1 MHLSSNHSSITQR
14 VRKMATLK
22 FTDQHEWLSIEDDI
36 ACVGITG
43 YAQEQLGDVVFVELP
58 ETGAEFTRGDEAAVV
73 ESVKAAAEVYAP
85 ATGDITETN
94 KDLEGSPELVNS
106 DPQGT
111 GWFFKMRLS
120 DLSETDAMMDEQSYK
135 DFVAKL
141 E

>member
-1 MHLSSNHSSITQR
+1 
-14 VRKMATLK
+14 MATLK

-36 ACVGITG
+36 ACVGITS

-58 ETGAEFTRGDEAAVV
+58 ETSAEFKQGEEAAVV

-94 KDLEGSPELVNS
+94 EDLEGSPELVNS
-106 DPQGT
+106 DPQGA

-120 DLSETDAMMDEQSYK
+120 DPSETDAMMDEKSYK
-135 DFVAKL
+135 DFVATL

>member
-1 MHLSSNHSSITQR
+1 
-14 VRKMATLK
+14 MAKLK

-135 DFVAKL
+135 DFVASL

>member
-1 MHLSSNHSSITQR
+1 
-14 VRKMATLK
+14 MATLK

-58 ETGAEFTRGDEAAVV
+58 ETGAEFTQGDEAAVV

>member
-1 MHLSSNHSSITQR
+1 
-14 VRKMATLK
+14 MATLK

-36 ACVGITG
+36 ALVSITG

-58 ETGAEFTRGDEAAVV
+58 DTGTKFKQGDEAAVV

-85 ATGDITETN
+85 AAGDITETN
-94 KDLEGSPELVNS
+94 ADLEGSPELVNT
-106 DPQGT
+106 DPHGA

-135 DFVAKL
+135 DFVATL

>member
-1 MHLSSNHSSITQR
+1 
-14 VRKMATLK
+14 MATLK

-36 ACVGITG
+36 ARVGITG
-43 YAQEQLGDVVFVELP
+43 YAQGQLGDVVFVELP
-58 ETGAEFTRGDEAAVV
+58 DTGTEFTQGDEAAVV

-85 ATGDITETN
+85 AAGDITETN
-94 KDLEGSPELVNS
+94 ADLESSPELVNS
-106 DPQGT
+106 DPHGA

-135 DFVAKL
+135 DFVATL

>member
-1 MHLSSNHSSITQR
+1 
-14 VRKMATLK
+14 MATLK

-94 KDLEGSPELVNS
+94 KDLEDSPELVNS

-111 GWFFKMRLS
+111 GWFFKMKLS

-135 DFVAKL
+135 DFVATL

>member
-1 MHLSSNHSSITQR
+1 
-14 VRKMATLK
+14 MATLK

-43 YAQEQLGDVVFVELP
+43 YTQEQLGDVVFVELP
-58 ETGAEFTRGDEAAVV
+58 ETGAEFTQGDEAAVV

-135 DFVAKL
+135 DFVASL

>member
-1 MHLSSNHSSITQR
+1 
-14 VRKMATLK
+14 MATLK

-58 ETGAEFTRGDEAAVV
+58 ETGAEFSRGDEAAVV

-120 DLSETDAMMDEQSYK
+120 DLSETDAMMDEQNYK
-135 DFVAKL
+135 DFVASL

>member
-1 MHLSSNHSSITQR
+1 
-14 VRKMATLK
+14 MATLK

-120 DLSETDAMMDEQSYK
+120 DLSETDAMMDEQNYK
-135 DFVAKL
+135 DFVASL

>member
-1 MHLSSNHSSITQR
+1 MQR
-14 VRKMATLK
+14 ERKMATLK
-22 FTDQHEWLSIEDDI
+22 FTDQHEWLSIEEDV

-58 ETGAEFTRGDEAAVV
+58 ETGAEFTQGDEAAVV

-94 KDLEGSPELVNS
+94 KDLEGSPELVNN
-106 DPQGT
+106 DPQGA
-111 GWFFKMRLS
+111 GWFFKIRLS

-135 DFVAKL
+135 DFVATL

>member
-1 MHLSSNHSSITQR
+1 
-14 VRKMATLK
+14 MATLK

-58 ETGAEFTRGDEAAVV
+58 ETGAEFSRGDEAAVV

-111 GWFFKMRLS
+111 GWFFKMRLF

-135 DFVAKL
+135 DFVATL

>member
-1 MHLSSNHSSITQR
+1 
-14 VRKMATLK
+14 MATLK

-36 ACVGITG
+36 ARVGITG
-43 YAQEQLGDVVFVELP
+43 YAQGQLGDVVFVELP
-58 ETGAEFTRGDEAAVV
+58 DTGTEFKQGDEAAVV

-85 ATGDITETN
+85 AAGDITETN
-94 KDLEGSPELVNS
+94 ADLESSPELVNS
-106 DPQGT
+106 DPHGA

-135 DFVAKL
+135 DFVATL

>member
-1 MHLSSNHSSITQR
+1 M
-14 VRKMATLK
+14 VTLK

-135 DFVAKL
+135 NFVATL

>member
-1 MHLSSNHSSITQR
+1 
-14 VRKMATLK
+14 MAKLK

-58 ETGAEFTRGDEAAVV
+58 ETGAEFTQGDEAAVV

-106 DPQGT
+106 DPQGN

-120 DLSETDAMMDEQSYK
+120 NLSETDAMMDEQSYK
-135 DFVAKL
+135 KFVATL

>member
-1 MHLSSNHSSITQR
+1 
-14 VRKMATLK
+14 MATLK

-36 ACVGITG
+36 ACVGITD

-58 ETGAEFTRGDEAAVV
+58 DTGAEFTQGDEAAVV

-94 KDLEGSPELVNS
+94 KDLEGSPELVNN
-106 DPQGT
+106 DPQGA

-135 DFVAKL
+135 DFVATL

>member
-1 MHLSSNHSSITQR
+1 
-14 VRKMATLK
+14 MATLK

-36 ACVGITG
+36 AYVGITG

-106 DPQGT
+106 DPQGN

-120 DLSETDAMMDEQSYK
+120 NLSETDAMMDEQSYK
-135 DFVAKL
+135 KFVATL

>member
-1 MHLSSNHSSITQR
+1 
-14 VRKMATLK
+14 MATLK

-58 ETGAEFTRGDEAAVV
+58 ETGVEFTQGDEAAVV

-135 DFVAKL
+135 DFVATL

>member
-1 MHLSSNHSSITQR
+1 
-14 VRKMATLK
+14 MAALK
-22 FTDQHEWLSIEDDI
+22 FTDQHEWLSIEGDI

-58 ETGAEFTRGDEAAVV
+58 ETGAEFSRGDEAAVV

-85 ATGDITETN
+85 VTGDITETN

-111 GWFFKMRLS
+111 GWFFKMKLS

-135 DFVAKL
+135 DFVATL
-141 E
+141 G

>member
-1 MHLSSNHSSITQR
+1 
-14 VRKMATLK
+14 MATLK

-58 ETGAEFTRGDEAAVV
+58 ETGAEFTQGDEAAVV

-135 DFVAKL
+135 DFVASL

>member
-1 MHLSSNHSSITQR
+1 
-14 VRKMATLK
+14 MATLK

-36 ACVGITG
+36 ACIGITG

-58 ETGAEFTRGDEAAVV
+58 ETGAEFTQGDEAAVV

-135 DFVAKL
+135 DFVASL

>member
-1 MHLSSNHSSITQR
+1 
-14 VRKMATLK
+14 MATLK

-36 ACVGITG
+36 ACVGITD

-58 ETGAEFTRGDEAAVV
+58 ETGAEFTQGDEAAVV

-94 KDLEGSPELVNS
+94 KDLEGNPELVNS

-120 DLSETDAMMDEQSYK
+120 NLSETDAMMDEQSYK
-135 DFVAKL
+135 KFVATL

>member
-1 MHLSSNHSSITQR
+1 
-14 VRKMATLK
+14 MATLK

-36 ACVGITG
+36 ARVGITG
-43 YAQEQLGDVVFVELP
+43 YAQGQLGDVVFVELP
-58 ETGAEFTRGDEAAVV
+58 DTGAEFKQGNEAAVV

-85 ATGDITETN
+85 ATGGITETN
-94 KDLEGSPELVNS
+94 KDLEGNPELVNS
-106 DPQGT
+106 DPHGS

-135 DFVAKL
+135 DFVATL

>member
-1 MHLSSNHSSITQR
+1 
-14 VRKMATLK
+14 MATLK

-111 GWFFKMRLS
+111 GWFFKIRLS

-135 DFVAKL
+135 DFLATL

>member
-1 MHLSSNHSSITQR
+1 
-14 VRKMATLK
+14 MATLK

-43 YAQEQLGDVVFVELP
+43 YAQEQMGDVVFVELP
-58 ETGAEFTRGDEAAVV
+58 ETGAEFTQGDEAAVV

-135 DFVAKL
+135 NFVATL

>member
-1 MHLSSNHSSITQR
+1 
-14 VRKMATLK
+14 MATLK

-94 KDLEGSPELVNS
+94 KDLEDSPELVNS

-135 DFVAKL
+135 DFVASL

>member
-1 MHLSSNHSSITQR
+1 
-14 VRKMATLK
+14 MATLK

-58 ETGAEFTRGDEAAVV
+58 ETGAEFSRGDEAAVV

-85 ATGDITETN
+85 VTGDITETN

-135 DFVAKL
+135 DFVASL

>member
-1 MHLSSNHSSITQR
+1 
-14 VRKMATLK
+14 MATLK

-36 ACVGITG
+36 AYVGITG

-111 GWFFKMRLS
+111 GWFFKIRLS

-135 DFVAKL
+135 DFLATL

>member
-1 MHLSSNHSSITQR
+1 
-14 VRKMATLK
+14 MATLK

-36 ACVGITG
+36 ARVGITG
-43 YAQEQLGDVVFVELP
+43 YAQGQLGDVVFVELP
-58 ETGAEFTRGDEAAVV
+58 DTGAEVKRGDEAAVV

-94 KDLEGSPELVNS
+94 KDLEGNPELVNS
-106 DPQGT
+106 DPHGS

-135 DFVAKL
+135 DFVATL